1 MSIGRSES
9 PECFHHGL
17 SGVQP
22 SQFGQRTKPLYKD
35 FPRCQ
40 VGVLFFSLL
49 SRLFGF
55 WLGLVEDVWH

>member
-1 MSIGRSES
+1 MMS
-9 PECFHHGL
+9 
-17 SGVQP
+17 
-22 SQFGQRTKPLYKD
+22 KPLYKD

-40 VGVLFFSLL
+40 AGVLCFPLL

>member
-1 MSIGRSES
+1 MRA
-9 PECFHHGL
+9 
-17 SGVQP
+17 
-22 SQFGQRTKPLYKD
+22 KPLYKD

-40 VGVLFFSLL
+40 VGVFTLL